1 MIETK
6 ATPNKHYT
14 AMPEINSDTNSKRVS
29 RMLGLDLDSWND
41 VMVAS
46 LAIGAAA
53 AVVVLMATFAVIR
66 LQKAESA
73 AAKDEFERY
82 KLAVSV
88 DIAGAN
94 ERAAEANK
102 IAEGE
107 KLARHKIEEKI
118 RPRVLS
124 VEQEVAMLAILRN
137 APKGSVFVNP
147 D

>member
-1 MIETK
+1 
-6 ATPNKHYT
+6 
-14 AMPEINSDTNSKRVS
+14 
-29 RMLGLDLDSWND
+29 
-41 VMVAS
+41 MVAS